1 LSVVSAATPTS
12 TREQRLWS
20 EEVARVL
27 AKASTLEPA
36 VRRAVRATLLAL
48 SDDPSTDEA
57 TRADLA
63 ALLSATTPVASG
75 QAQRRRSHLLER
87 VRHDTRS
94 HAA

>member
-1 LSVVSAATPTS
+1 
-12 TREQRLWS
+12 LWS

-36 VRRAVRATLLAL
+36 VHRAIRATLLAL

-57 TRADLA
+57 TRADLV
-63 ALLSATTPVASG
+63 ALLSATAPVASSG
-75 QAQRRRSHLLER
+75 QAQRWQSHLLER

-94 HAA
+94 HAAWQAPQHRSKQLA